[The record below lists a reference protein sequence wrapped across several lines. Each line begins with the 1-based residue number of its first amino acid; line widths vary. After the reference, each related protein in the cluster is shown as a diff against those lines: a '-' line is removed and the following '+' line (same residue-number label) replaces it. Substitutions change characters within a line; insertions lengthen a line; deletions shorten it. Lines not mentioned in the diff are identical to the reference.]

1 MNVTEFFIRRPVTT
15 TLVMLGLLFFGV
27 MGYRQLPVSDLPNVD
42 FPTIQVRAQ
51 LPGADPETMAS
62 SVAAPLERQ
71 FATIAGI
78 DSMSSTNT
86 QGNTRITIQF
96 NLSRD
101 IDAAAQDVQAAIST
115 AQRKL
120 PSDLTTPPSYQKV
133 NPADQ
138 PILFLALTSP
148 TLPLS
153 KVNEYAETR
162 IGQTISMVSGVAQV
176 NVYGAKK
183 YAVRVQV
190 DPRRLKALGLGI
202 DEVSAAVDKANSN
215 LPTGTLQGEH
225 TASIIKASGQLY
237 DAAAYR
243 PVVVAYRNGAPVRL
257 EELGRVVD
265 SVEQDRILN
274 WFNDERG
281 IVLAVQRQPGT
292 NTVEVVESIKRLL
305 PEFERQLPAAV
316 KLNIL
321 FDRSESIKASVAEV
335 KFTLVLTVCLVV
347 LVIFLFLRSLSATVI
362 PSLALPMSVV
372 VTFAAMHMMGFSL
385 DNLSLMALTLA
396 VGFVVDDA
404 IVMLENIVRHME
416 MGKTP
421 LRAALDGAR
430 EIGFT
435 IISMTVSLAAV
446 FIPVLFMGGIVGR
459 LFHEFAVVITVAI
472 LLSGFVSLSLT
483 PMLCALFLKPH
494 VGQRRHGRVYNA
506 LETFFETLHRG
517 YERSLRFTMRHHRMT
532 FGLSMVVLGVTV
544 WLFAAMPK
552 GFLPSEDTGQISG
565 FTEADQSVSFGQ
577 MVKLQKTLHPIIAAD
592 PGVDSFSSTVGAGGP
607 NVGGNSGRFFI
618 RLKDFDERDEHVDTI
633 INRLRAKLS
642 GFPGINVFLVNP
654 PSINVGGRAS
664 KSLYQYT
671 LQGPDTAE
679 LYKAGTELEAALREL
694 PQLRDVTSDLQIR
707 NPEVRVDIDRDK
719 AAALGLS
726 VHQVEDA
733 LQSAYGTRQ
742 VSTILAPDND
752 YQVILELLPEYQ
764 RDASSMSLLNVRSAS
779 GRLVPLDTIATLR
792 PSVGPL
798 AVNHSGQ
805 FPSVTLSFNL
815 RPGVSLS
822 EAVQAVEG
830 IAGQYLPPTATGT
843 FQGTAQAFQS
853 SMQGMAMLLFMAV
866 VVIYIVLGVLYESFI
881 HPLTILSGL
890 PSAGLGALVT
900 LFIFGIDLNLYA
912 FVGIIMLIGIV
923 KKNAIMMIDFAVEAE
938 RKNGASPYEA
948 ILQGCLIRF
957 RPIMMTTMAALMG
970 TLPIAVGWGP
980 GAEARQPL
988 GLAVV
993 GGLLVSQLLTLYI
1006 TPVYYTYLD
1015 ALSRRI
1021 KRRMGRV
1028 AQDVEAVASGGD
1040 GA

>member
-347 LVIFLFLRSLSATVI
+347 LVIFLFLR
-362 PSLALPMSVV
+362 
-372 VTFAAMHMMGFSL
+372 
-385 DNLSLMALTLA
+385 
-396 VGFVVDDA
+396 
-404 IVMLENIVRHME
+404 
-416 MGKTP
+416 
-421 LRAALDGAR
+421 
-430 EIGFT
+430 
-435 IISMTVSLAAV
+435 
-446 FIPVLFMGGIVGR
+446 
-459 LFHEFAVVITVAI
+459 
-472 LLSGFVSLSLT
+472 
-483 PMLCALFLKPH
+483 
-494 VGQRRHGRVYNA
+494 
-506 LETFFETLHRG
+506 
-517 YERSLRFTMRHHRMT
+517 RHHRRPRPRRP
-532 FGLSMVVLGVTV
+532 
-544 WLFAAMPK
+544 A
-552 GFLPSEDTGQISG
+552 
-565 FTEADQSVSFGQ
+565 
-577 MVKLQKTLHPIIAAD
+577 
-592 PGVDSFSSTVGAGGP
+592 
-607 NVGGNSGRFFI
+607 
-618 RLKDFDERDEHVDTI
+618 
-633 INRLRAKLS
+633 
-642 GFPGINVFLVNP
+642 P
-654 PSINVGGRAS
+654 P
-664 KSLYQYT
+664 
-671 LQGPDTAE
+671 
-679 LYKAGTELEAALREL
+679 
-694 PQLRDVTSDLQIR
+694 
-707 NPEVRVDIDRDK
+707 
-719 AAALGLS
+719 
-726 VHQVEDA
+726 
-733 LQSAYGTRQ
+733 
-742 VSTILAPDND
+742 APC
-752 YQVILELLPEYQ
+752 
-764 RDASSMSLLNVRSAS
+764 
-779 GRLVPLDTIATLR
+779 
-792 PSVGPL
+792 
-798 AVNHSGQ
+798 AV
-805 FPSVTLSFNL
+805 
-815 RPGVSLS
+815 
-822 EAVQAVEG
+822 
-830 IAGQYLPPTATGT
+830 
-843 FQGTAQAFQS
+843 
-853 SMQGMAMLLFMAV
+853 
-866 VVIYIVLGVLYESFI
+866 
-881 HPLTILSGL
+881 
-890 PSAGLGALVT
+890 
-900 LFIFGIDLNLYA
+900 
-912 FVGIIMLIGIV
+912 
-923 KKNAIMMIDFAVEAE
+923 
-938 RKNGASPYEA
+938 
-948 ILQGCLIRF
+948 
-957 RPIMMTTMAALMG
+957 
-970 TLPIAVGWGP
+970 
-980 GAEARQPL
+980 
-988 GLAVV
+988 
-993 GGLLVSQLLTLYI
+993 
-1006 TPVYYTYLD
+1006 
-1015 ALSRRI
+1015 
-1021 KRRMGRV
+1021 
-1028 AQDVEAVASGGD
+1028 
-1040 GA
+1040 